1 MDECSALKVFSKSAF
16 CGWPI
21 WKSVVLKLL
30 LTLLSRLDGAAR
42 HLHDS
47 GEWQRS
53 LDQHHW
59 QNTLFVGDPLAARSF
74 TQQPPLYTQSGDNLL
89 LSPNPF
95 APVCVQLKGLIGTSP
110 MRRNNADC
118 GGKGG
123 PGLAVLL
130 PSPVPGRCVQ
140 VSRHLHWNCHPPVPL
155 SLRFLLGCY

>member
-1 MDECSALKVFSKSAF
+1 MDERSAFKVFSKSAF

-30 LTLLSRLDGAAR
+30 LTLLSRLDGAAH

-53 LDQHHW
+53 LGEHQRQSHW

-74 TQQPPLYTQSGDNLL
+74 TQQPPLHTQSRDNLL

-95 APVCVQLKGLIGTSP
+95 ASVCVQLKGLVGTSP
-110 MRRNNADC
+110 
-118 GGKGG
+118 
-123 PGLAVLL
+123 V
-130 PSPVPGRCVQ
+130 
-140 VSRHLHWNCHPPVPL
+140 
-155 SLRFLLGCY
+155 